1 MLTTKHC
8 VLFSNNNN
16 NNNTLFQTTTTAR
29 VVFATFV
36 GAKLFAVR
44 AEPFA
49 SAMKSRVGSVLIE
62 YVQLG
67 MFVAFA
73 PKRWMDAARSDWRVL
88 ALATAFVCA
97 ALWKEMN
104 GGKSRSLSH
113 VIEFIKDKSGHKG
126 DIIKDKLVNA
136 VRVLPLAVSA
146 TLMLAKVFSIHHGV

>member
-1 MLTTKHC
+1 MFF
-8 VLFSNNNN
+8 LFSDN
-16 NNNTLFQTTTTAR
+16 NNNTNTAH

-88 ALATAFVCA
+88 ALATACVCA
-97 ALWKEMN
+97 ALWKEAN
-104 GGKSRSLSH
+104 GGKRSRSLSH
-113 VIEFIKDKSGHKG
+113 AIEFIKDKSGHKG

-136 VRVLPLAVSA
+136 ARVLPLAVSA
-146 TLMLAKVFSIHHGV
+146 TLMLAKVFSIHRGI

>member
-1 MLTTKHC
+1 M
-8 VLFSNNNN
+8 
-16 NNNTLFQTTTTAR
+16 
-29 VVFATFV
+29 VFATFV

-49 SAMKSRVGSVLIE
+49 SAIKSRVGSVLIE

-88 ALATAFVCA
+88 ALATACVCA
-97 ALWKEMN
+97 ALWKEAN
-104 GGKSRSLSH
+104 GGKRSRSLSQA
-113 VIEFIKDKSGHKG
+113 IEFIKDKSGHKG

-136 VRVLPLAVSA
+136 ARVLPLAVSA
-146 TLMLAKVFSIHHGV
+146 TLMLAKVFSIHRGI

>member
-1 MLTTKHC
+1 M
-8 VLFSNNNN
+8 
-16 NNNTLFQTTTTAR
+16 
-29 VVFATFV
+29 VFATFV

-97 ALWKEMN
+97 ALWKEAN
-104 GGKSRSLSH
+104 GGKRSRSLSQA
-113 VIEFIKDKSGHKG
+113 IEFIKDKSGHK
-126 DIIKDKLVNA
+126 LS
-136 VRVLPLAVSA
+136 L
-146 TLMLAKVFSIHHGV
+146 IHISEPTRPY